1 MMNFPI
7 IVDDYFENPHQI
19 RKIGLDLLG
28 KNHSCIINDDT
39 RNYPGIRCLV
49 PDEINQHL
57 ISSIEKIV
65 DKKVT
70 DFISSFHITSS
81 LHKCGLIHKDKEG
94 LAGLIYLNE
103 NPPENSG
110 TILCEC
116 IDEDGH
122 ERVNDFNEASST
134 KDISFIKSFG
144 EFKEQFNQENFK
156 IIEEI
161 ENKFNRLIL
170 YDGNEYHA
178 PYYYFG
184 NNLFNSRLVLV
195 FWTNYELSTAS

>member
-1 MMNFPI
+1 MNFPI
-7 IVDDYFENPHQI
+7 IIDDFFDDPHHI

-28 KNHSCIINDDT
+28 EKHSCIVNDDT
-39 RNYPGIRCLV
+39 KNYPGIRCLV
-49 PDEINQHL
+49 PKEINEHL
-57 ISSIEKIV
+57 ISSIETIV
-65 DKKVT
+65 GQKVT
-70 DFISSFHITSS
+70 NFISSFHITSAI
-81 LHKCGLIHKDKEG
+81 HKCGLIHKDKEG

-103 NPPENSG
+103 NPSENSG

-116 IDEDGH
+116 TNEEGH
-122 ERVNDFNEASST
+122 GRVKDFNEASST

-195 FWTNYELSTAS
+195 FWTDYESQLC